1 MGGRDSGKAW
11 AGSLGLGLCWAG
23 LLAAESRP
31 SAVRSRGRTTGQEY
45 SFTVKKATERKDV
58 LNRCTYFIPALYQS
72 LKIVVSSLSLKCL
85 NTTMEGDKDSLLGQT
100 LVRLLNFLVGL
111 SVYFL
116 GKSS

>member
-58 LNRCTYFIPALYQS
+58 LNRCTYFIPALYQVCTEKRIIQNNS
-72 LKIVVSSLSLKCL
+72 LRQIVVVPFCRCKNGGS
-85 NTTMEGDKDSLLGQT
+85 
-100 LVRLLNFLVGL
+100 
-111 SVYFL
+111 
-116 GKSS
+116 